1 MKSVSWATPL
11 AIIVIMPDPTTSRP
25 EYLSVRPPTTS
36 RPEYLSVRPC
46 GGSCSGGGWLD
57 SAAGRLDDSVV
68 SWQHLV
74 LKYHSCVCFLIKQH
88 FKFLNQFFG
97 KESLIEHINHIAE
110 DGLLTHNQIGID
122 ALSLEHAGMSDRT
135 SLTYWV

>member
-11 AIIVIMPDPTTSRP
+11 AIIVIMPD
-25 EYLSVRPPTTS
+25 PTTS

-110 DGLLTHNQIGID
+110 DGLPKEIGID
-122 ALSLEHAGMSDRT
+122 ALVLEHVGLSDRT